1 MWALQVQWLKEPG
14 LHVAVNVAAN
24 RSFFIREENMKNL
37 LAILT
42 LSAMAA
48 ALSACYTVKGVG
60 EDVSATGHAVSNVAT
75 VTKPRVYHH
84 HN

>member
-1 MWALQVQWLKEPG
+1 MWALQVQWLREPG
-14 LHVAVNVAAN
+14 LHVAVNLAVN
-24 RSFFIREENMKNL
+24 HLFFIREEDMKNL

-60 EDVSATGHAVSNVAT
+60 EDVSATGNVITGAAKAS
-75 VTKPRVYHH
+75 KPCAYRHR
-84 HN
+84 